1 MERNNISTVRS
12 INQKLGNLLWKGVSK
27 VLSVGPVPT
36 HIAFIMN
43 GNRRYEQNLNLVK
56 GTGHRL
62 GLDAMLT
69 MLMHCCELGI
79 KYVTVYAFSI
89 DNYKRKPEEVERVMD
104 LLKFTFE
111 LLTEKS
117 SIAHHYNI
125 KFHFSGNLDLLSEPV
140 RNAAEELMAKTANY
154 SKFVFTFCIAY
165 TSTDE
170 MVHAIQEACEE
181 RQCEMQEL
189 KRNCGDY
196 EAEKKTV
203 KIMDIEKH
211 MYMAV
216 APDPDIVVRTAGE
229 NRLSNFLLWQTAN
242 SDLYSTP
249 TLWPEMNFW
258 HLVLAVLDYQRNH
271 SYLKKKKKLL

>member
-1 MERNNISTVRS
+1 MERDNFSTVRS
-12 INQKLGNLLWKGVSK
+12 INQKLGHLLWKGVSK

-56 GTGHRL
+56 GTGHRA
-62 GLDAMLT
+62 GLQSMLT

-89 DNYKRKPEEVERVMD
+89 DNFKRKPEEVKRVMD

-117 SIAHHYNI
+117 SIAHRYGI
-125 KFHFSGNLDLLSEPV
+125 KFHFSGNLDLLSEHV
-140 RNAAEELMAKTANY
+140 LNAAKELMAKTTNY
-154 SKFVFTFCIAY
+154 TKFVFTFCIAY

-170 MVHAIQEACEE
+170 MVHAIQETCEE
-181 RQCEMQEL
+181 RQCQMREL
-189 KRNCGDY
+189 KRNGGDY
-196 EAEKKTV
+196 EAEKPV
-203 KIMDIEKH
+203 KVVDIEKH
-211 MYMAV
+211 MYMAI

-258 HLVLAVLDYQRNH
+258 NLALAVLEFQRNH
-271 SYLKKKKKLL
+271 SYLEKKKKLL